1 MARKLPRPIIVNET
15 IEDQDAWIRNLHES
29 FLEIIQ
35 PPLNSQETRPSKR
48 TRTGLSVEEC
58 ESRRAYELLK
68 EDKMKEI
75 HEFRQNYKGP
85 MYLPVERCG
94 WGPMCT
100 SWECPMRLEAFNHK
114 AGEDCLLDP
123 KEVWNLPPAMIILK
137 PVAAK
142 AYMDAEAAL
151 AKATKENPD
160 WSLDKDWI
168 CADRRCPNLSR
179 HARGEACKLRME
191 DMLPLTTKP
200 PTPEIARQITYAL
213 EAGWKY
219 LGIKPYTGFYCLN
232 NEDEC

>member
-1 MARKLPRPIIVNET
+1 MARKLPRPIILNET
-15 IEDQDAWIRNLHES
+15 IEDREAWVRNLHAR

-35 PPLNSQETRPSKR
+35 PLLDPEEVRPLPRSRI
-48 TRTGLSVEEC
+48 GLSVEER
-58 ESRRAYELLK
+58 EARRAYELLK
-68 EDKMKEI
+68 EEKMKEI

-85 MYLPVERCG
+85 TYLPVERCG
-94 WGPMCT
+94 WGSMCT
-100 SWECPMRLEAFNHK
+100 SWECPMTLEAFNHE
-114 AGEDCLLDP
+114 AGEDCILDP

-179 HARGEACKLRME
+179 HARGEACKLRMKE
-191 DMLPLTTKP
+191 MLPLTSNP
-200 PTPEIARQITYAL
+200 PTSEAAATIARAVA
-213 EAGWKY
+213 AGWRDS
-219 LGIKPYTGFYCLN
+219 GMKPYTGLYCI
-232 NEDEC
+232 EY